1 MLQPSPAQPFPAL
14 VPKVALSHAILTMLN
29 STRLASP
36 SEGRP
41 PEASL
46 AVTGMPRSGAAA
58 DAASADPGT
67 RAALPGPALDIAID
81 DWDALFRA
89 VEDRLRLTVGEPL
102 ANMPN
107 KPDAPA
113 HDAAAEVRTIVLEC
127 VAALE
132 QLHTALTH
140 ERGRRE
146 QLERG
151 LHDAQA
157 TLARAL
163 EKSATGDT
171 GAAGS
176 LFSCDAVAV
185 TFRLSL

>member
-29 STRLASP
+29 STSLASP
-36 SEGRP
+36 SEGRAS
-41 PEASL
+41 EASF
-46 AVTGMPRSGAAA
+46 AAIGMPRSGATT
-58 DAASADPGT
+58 DAAGADPGA
-67 RAALPGPALDIAID
+67 RAALPGPALDIAIN

-89 VEDRLRLTVGEPL
+89 VEDRLRLTVDEPL
-102 ANMPN
+102 AN
-107 KPDAPA
+107 AP
-113 HDAAAEVRTIVLEC
+113 DAAAQDAAAGVRTIVLEC

-163 EKSATGDT
+163 EKSATG
-171 GAAGS
+171 GS
-176 LFSCDAVAV
+176 GSRGFVV
-185 TFRLSL
+185 

>member
-1 MLQPSPAQPFPAL
+1 MLQPSTVQPFPAS

-36 SEGRP
+36 YEGRA

-46 AVTGMPRSGAAA
+46 AATDMPHAGATA
-58 DAASADPGT
+58 DAAGADPGA
-67 RAALPGPALDIAID
+67 RAALAGQALDIAID

-102 ANMPN
+102 ANAPN
-107 KPDAPA
+107 TSDAPTQ
-113 HDAAAEVRTIVLEC
+113 DAAAGVRTIVLEC

-163 EKSATGDT
+163 EKSA
-171 GAAGS
+171 AGR
-176 LFSCDAVAV
+176 
-185 TFRLSL
+185 T

>member
-1 MLQPSPAQPFPAL
+1 MLQPSPAQPFAAL

-29 STRLASP
+29 STSLASP
-36 SEGRP
+36 SEGRA

-46 AVTGMPRSGAAA
+46 AAIGMPRSGA
-58 DAASADPGT
+58 DPGA
-67 RAALPGPALDIAID
+67 RAALPGPALDIAIN

-89 VEDRLRLTVGEPL
+89 IEDRLRRTVGEPL
-102 ANMPN
+102 AN
-107 KPDAPA
+107 AP
-113 HDAAAEVRTIVLEC
+113 DAAAQDAAAGVRTIVLEC

-163 EKSATGDT
+163 EKSSAGRTRNGGVVA
-171 GAAGS
+171 GAP
-176 LFSCDAVAV
+176 LK
-185 TFRLSL
+185 R